1 MGAKDCGTQEI
12 LVSSC
17 LHGLYAAS
25 TCTHIACTLLISFF
39 SLQKAWLN
47 VTQLKDSEPSSSKQA
62 DTGDDDDCV
71 PHTVTGVGANDR
83 RHLDWGVQEIRTVAH
98 SMQSGNP
105 NDEDTVPT
113 IFVQGNG
120 PGRRAGHT
128 ATAVDRRI
136 IVFGGSCGSDY
147 LNDFFL
153 LDSDPSPSVAVTQS
167 TSIQLCERRL
177 RHFYDDEEF
186 SDVVFIVEGRRLYG
200 HKLVLSLVSDC
211 FRAMFTTKYGT
222 GTGFREA
229 SSDCSEIEIPN
240 CTYDTFVTMM
250 EYIYTGH
257 IPKTSIDSVIS
268 GDEGQSIERAVELL
282 ELADQFFLEH
292 LKQLCERMLKPA
304 ITADTVDYFLQ
315 ISQKTNARQLEAVCR
330 HFERNIDNMSESNLE
345 RL

>member
-1 MGAKDCGTQEI
+1 M
-12 LVSSC
+12 
-17 LHGLYAAS
+17 
-25 TCTHIACTLLISFF
+25 
-39 SLQKAWLN
+39 
-47 VTQLKDSEPSSSKQA
+47 
-62 DTGDDDDCV
+62 
-71 PHTVTGVGANDR
+71 
-83 RHLDWGVQEIRTVAH
+83 
-98 SMQSGNP
+98 
-105 NDEDTVPT
+105 
-113 IFVQGNG
+113 
-120 PGRRAGHT
+120 
-128 ATAVDRRI
+128 
-136 IVFGGSCGSDY
+136 
-147 LNDFFL
+147 
-153 LDSDPSPSVAVTQS
+153 
-167 TSIQLCERRL
+167 
-177 RHFYDDEEF
+177 
-186 SDVVFIVEGRRLYG
+186 EGRRLYG